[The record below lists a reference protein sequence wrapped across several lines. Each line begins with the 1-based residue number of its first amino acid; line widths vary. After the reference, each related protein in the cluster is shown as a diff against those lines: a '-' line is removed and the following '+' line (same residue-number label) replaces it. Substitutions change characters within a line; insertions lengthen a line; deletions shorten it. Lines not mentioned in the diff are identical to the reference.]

1 MLRLNTNFSQPS
13 VNQYKKQ
20 QNSLTAGLNDF
31 SKNLSGDTVSFG
43 NRLPIK
49 DAQPL
54 FKGLLKKV
62 VKQEVLPSS
71 IQKSTQTFL
80 GNIFVKNHVQ
90 GSSSYISVADFDLSD
105 ALKLVSAGNAKRD
118 ITRKVL
124 GELKP
129 EQFDEWAKKLIK
141 SDKFEGEFFC
151 TNSTPTTSA
160 VGFTKFSDSIAVS
173 TNDGTGRIGKEM
185 GDFILEKANS
195 TGFSTIVKMDD
206 GSKWRFAT
214 PYKRQR
220 SSQDEPVR
228 LLATKLLD

>member
-1 MLRLNTNFSQPS
+1 MLRLNANFSQPS

-20 QNSLTAGLNDF
+20 QNSLTPGLDNF

-49 DAQPL
+49 DTQPL
-54 FKGLLKKV
+54 FNGLLKKFTKQPSRPLSLAES
-62 VKQEVLPSS
+62 VK
-71 IQKSTQTFL
+71 TFF
-80 GNIFVKNHVQ
+80 GTTFIKHNSENHTF
-90 GSSSYISVADFDLSD
+90 YISVADFSLGD
-105 ALKLVSAGNAKRD
+105 AQKLVSAGNSKRD
-118 ITRKVL
+118 VARQSL

-141 SDKFEGEFFC
+141 GDKFEGEFFC

-214 PYKRQR
+214 PYKHQR
-220 SSQDEPVR
+220 SSQEDPVR